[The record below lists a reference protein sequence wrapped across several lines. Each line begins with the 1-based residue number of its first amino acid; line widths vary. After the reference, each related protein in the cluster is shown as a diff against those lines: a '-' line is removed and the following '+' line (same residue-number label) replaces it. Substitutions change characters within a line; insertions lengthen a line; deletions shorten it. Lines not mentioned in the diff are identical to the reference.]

1 LRVRVRAEKPHP
13 HGGVD
18 VNITI
23 VGTPAPQGSK
33 KGFAIKRK
41 GVYTGKVAQVES
53 SKKVKPWRQ
62 DVKQAALDA
71 RGVTPVMTGDVR
83 VYVTFWFARPRR
95 HYRTGRN
102 SHLLRALAPVR
113 PCGRPDLDKLVRSTC
128 DGLGEACVFGD
139 DAQISD
145 IHASKRYATP
155 QQFPGASITVE
166 CVPNVVDVPELVA
179 S

>member
-1 LRVRVRAEKPHP
+1 VRIEVC
-13 HGGVD
+13 GV
-18 VNITI
+18 
-23 VGTPAPQGSK
+23 PAPQGSK
-33 KGFAIKRK
+33 KGFAVKK
-41 GVYTGKVAQVES
+41 NKQYTGKVAMVES

-62 DVKQAALDA
+62 DVKSAALDA

-83 VYVTFWFARPRR
+83 VYVTFWFARPRS

-128 DGLGEACVFGD
+128 DGLGEAQVFGD

-145 IHASKRYATP
+145 IQASKRYATP
-155 QQFPGASITVE
+155 QQIPGASITVE
-166 CVPNVVDVPELVA
+166 CVPNVMAVPELVA